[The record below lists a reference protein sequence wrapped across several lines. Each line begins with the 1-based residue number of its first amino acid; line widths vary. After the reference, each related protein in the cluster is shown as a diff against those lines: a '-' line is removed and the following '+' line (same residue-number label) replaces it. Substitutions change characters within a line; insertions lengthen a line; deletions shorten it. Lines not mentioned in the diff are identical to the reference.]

1 MYFVLAKKSKQQ
13 QQQQHRE
20 KLSTRS
26 KLHYRSKLINFQI
39 KRSGKSN
46 YPCNMCVCVCVRND
60 FLFFCTRECAS
71 AFVCLFQSICSST
84 AAMLLLLMLMLM
96 LYYYWECF
104 YGGVGW
110 CLSCF
115 VFRTKL
121 QLTIAWELHNDCN
134 LLNYILYSVNRV
146 QLLEFFVFCPQ
157 WNPTGAEWFGQKSNE
172 WNRDEDKDQVW
183 VYISAV
189 VNHVNTN
196 KCHSEMIPCVII
208 MFFFGTAKWLNK

>member
-1 MYFVLAKKSKQQ
+1 
-13 QQQQHRE
+13 
-20 KLSTRS
+20 
-26 KLHYRSKLINFQI
+26 
-39 KRSGKSN
+39 
-46 YPCNMCVCVCVRND
+46 MCTKW
-60 FLFFCTRECAS
+60 FSFFCTHECAS

-104 YGGVGW
+104 YGGIGW

-121 QLTIAWELHNDCN
+121 QLTITWELHNDCN

-157 WNPTGAEWFGQKSNE
+157 RNPTGRMIRRVNRMNE
-172 WNRDEDKDQVW
+172 TETKIKIESG
-183 VYISAV
+183 YIYQ
-189 VNHVNTN
+189 
-196 KCHSEMIPCVII
+196 P
-208 MFFFGTAKWLNK
+208 L